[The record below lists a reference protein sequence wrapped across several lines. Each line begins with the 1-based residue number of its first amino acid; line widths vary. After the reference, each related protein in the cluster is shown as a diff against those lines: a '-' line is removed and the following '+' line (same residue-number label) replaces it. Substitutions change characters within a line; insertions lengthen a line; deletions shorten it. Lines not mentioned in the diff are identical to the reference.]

1 MSDKVKEWGLADIPE
16 APDYNRWEQAAN
28 EVKDKASKTE
38 LSAKA
43 DKSALANLA
52 SKTELEQKADQSA
65 LETKADKTALEA
77 KADQSALDSLAARV
91 AALESPAA

>member
-38 LSAKA
+38 L
-43 DKSALANLA
+43 
-52 SKTELEQKADQSA
+52 EQ
-65 LETKADKTALEA
+65 
-77 KADQSALDSLAARV
+77 KADQSALDSLEARV
-91 AALESPAA
+91 AALESPAG

>member
-1 MSDKVKEWGLADIPE
+1 MSDKIKEWGLADIPE

-28 EVKDKASKTE
+28 EVKNK
-38 LSAKA
+38 
-43 DKSALANLA
+43 A
-52 SKTELEQKADQSA
+52 SKTELEQKADKSA

-77 KADQSALDSLAARV
+77 KADQSALDSLEARV

>member
-38 LSAKA
+38 L
-43 DKSALANLA
+43 
-52 SKTELEQKADQSA
+52 EQKADKSA

-77 KADQSALDSLAARV
+77 KADQSALDSLEARV

>member
-38 LSAKA
+38 L
-43 DKSALANLA
+43 
-52 SKTELEQKADQSA
+52 EQKTDKSA
-65 LETKADKTALEA
+65 LETKADKTALA
-77 KADQSALDSLAARV
+77 TKADQSALDSLKARV

>member
-38 LSAKA
+38 L
-43 DKSALANLA
+43 
-52 SKTELEQKADQSA
+52 EQKADKSA
-65 LETKADKTALEA
+65 LETKADKTALA
-77 KADQSALDSLAARV
+77 TKADQSALDSLEARV
-91 AALESPAA
+91 AALESPAG

>member
-38 LSAKA
+38 L
-43 DKSALANLA
+43 
-52 SKTELEQKADQSA
+52 EQKADKSA
-65 LETKADKTALEA
+65 LETKADKTALA
-77 KADQSALDSLAARV
+77 TTADQSALDSLEARV

>member
-1 MSDKVKEWGLADIPE
+1 MSDKVKKWGLADIPE

-28 EVKDKASKTE
+28 EVKNKASKTE

-43 DKSALANLA
+43 DKSELANLV
-52 SKTELEQKADQSA
+52 SKTELEQ
-65 LETKADKTALEA
+65 KADKTALEA
-77 KADQSALDSLAARV
+77 KADQSALDSLEARV

>member
-43 DKSALANLA
+43 DKSELANLA
-52 SKTELEQKADQSA
+52 SKTELEQ
-65 LETKADKTALEA
+65 KADKTALEA
-77 KADQSALDSLAARV
+77 KADQSALDSLEARV

>member
-28 EVKDKASKTE
+28 EVKNKASKTE

-65 LETKADKTALEA
+65 L
-77 KADQSALDSLAARV
+77 DSLEARV

>member
-1 MSDKVKEWGLADIPE
+1 MSDTVKEWGLADIPE

-28 EVKDKASKTE
+28 EIKNK
-38 LSAKA
+38 
-43 DKSALANLA
+43 A
-52 SKTELEQKADQSA
+52 SKTELEQKADKSA

>member
-1 MSDKVKEWGLADIPE
+1 MSDKIKEWGLADIPE

-38 LSAKA
+38 L
-43 DKSALANLA
+43 
-52 SKTELEQKADQSA
+52 EQKADKSA

-77 KADQSALDSLAARV
+77 KADQSALDSLEARV

>member
-28 EVKDKASKTE
+28 EVKNK
-38 LSAKA
+38 
-43 DKSALANLA
+43 A
-52 SKTELEQKADQSA
+52 SKTELEQKADKST

-77 KADQSALDSLAARV
+77 KADQSALDSLEARV

>member
-1 MSDKVKEWGLADIPE
+1 MSSKVKEWGLADIPE

-28 EVKDKASKTE
+28 EVKNKASKAE
-38 LSAKA
+38 LEEKA
-43 DKSALANLA
+43 N
-52 SKTELEQKADQSA
+52 KTELEK
-65 LETKADKTALEA
+65 KADKTALEA

>member
-28 EVKDKASKTE
+28 EVKNK
-38 LSAKA
+38 
-43 DKSALANLA
+43 A
-52 SKTELEQKADQSA
+52 SKTELEQKADKSA

-77 KADQSALDSLAARV
+77 KADQSALDSLEARV

>member
-38 LSAKA
+38 L
-43 DKSALANLA
+43 
-52 SKTELEQKADQSA
+52 EQKADKSA
-65 LETKADKTALEA
+65 LETKADKTALA
-77 KADQSALDSLAARV
+77 TKADQSALDSLKARV

>member
-1 MSDKVKEWGLADIPE
+1 MSNKVKEWGLADIPE

-28 EVKDKASKTE
+28 EVKNKVSKTE
-38 LSAKA
+38 LSAKV
-43 DKSALANLA
+43 DKSELANLA
-52 SKTELEQKADQSA
+52 SKAELE
-65 LETKADKTALEA
+65 E

>member
-38 LSAKA
+38 LEKKA
-43 DKSALANLA
+43 DKSAL
-52 SKTELEQKADQSA
+52 
-65 LETKADKTALEA
+65 
-77 KADQSALDSLAARV
+77 DSLEARV
-91 AALESPAA
+91 AALESPAG

>member
-1 MSDKVKEWGLADIPE
+1 MSNKVKEWGLADIPE

-28 EVKDKASKTE
+28 EVKNKASKTE
-38 LSAKA
+38 LSAKV
-43 DKSALANLA
+43 DKSELANLA
-52 SKTELEQKADQSA
+52 SKAELE
-65 LETKADKTALEA
+65 E